1 MKIKKQLLL
10 FITFMVA
17 FMLSGCILFPSPY
30 TKTPN
35 VALNKH
41 TCQKKITS
49 IAIFPFDTSGYKGF
63 DAGPNLGE
71 NAADQYAVELLRI
84 GYNVIERTRI
94 NRVIKEQKIQM
105 TGVID
110 PNDIVKVGKILGIQG
125 MVVGTIAGKPNAW
138 GLTMRMISVES
149 GMVVWS
155 ANSNLRPVK
164 PKVLINALQKELI
177 IRKQSEKCK

>member
-1 MKIKKQLLL
+1 MNRKLLVV
-10 FITFMVA
+10 ITV
-17 FMLSGCILFPSPY
+17 MLVVVGASGCALFPSPY
-30 TKTPN
+30 TKNPN

-41 TCQKKITS
+41 TCQKKIIS

-94 NRVIKEQKIQM
+94 NKVLKEQKIQM
-105 TGVID
+105 TGVVD

-164 PKVLINALQKELI
+164 PNVLINALYKKLI
-177 IRKQSEKCK
+177 VRKQTEKCR